1 MSGLGGMM
9 GRKGS
14 LWQGP
19 KSSRDVSGVV
29 ALLDTR
35 HSKGTAELLVSSPAL
50 ISAPFSLVFC
60 LSYV

>member
-1 MSGLGGMM
+1 M